1 MFISKR
7 QRQFVLLAVFCGI
20 VLLVTAIP
28 LQADE
33 TKIPELNV
41 SEQQSASSAEAPE
54 GFIGKA
60 TYYKKRYNG
69 RRTSS
74 GVIYNQRKLTAAHPD
89 IPFGTKVKV
98 VNLANKRSVVVTIN
112 DRCPERSFE
121 FIDLSRA
128 AARKLGFLRKGVA
141 TVRIIP
147 VEKPNGDS
155 PS

>member
-1 MFISKR
+1 MAEDS
-7 QRQFVLLAVFCGI
+7 V
-20 VLLVTAIP
+20 
-28 LQADE
+28 
-33 TKIPELNV
+33 
-41 SEQQSASSAEAPE
+41 EAPE
-54 GFIGKA
+54 GVIGKA

-74 GVIYNQRKLTAAHPD
+74 GMIYNQKKLTAAHPD

-98 VNLANKRSVVVTIN
+98 VNLANNRSVVVTVN